1 MAVYRR
7 GRIWWYSFL
16 FCGRRIQESARTT
29 RKTIAAEAEKHRRL
43 ELEKTLAGMPVEK
56 REKRINTV
64 AAMAEAYLEHYPLNH
79 RVRSVIFARQRL
91 AHVIRLLE
99 KTLVV
104 DLTEDRIRDY
114 IKTRLGEGT
123 SGRTINMEL
132 GELSRALGQ
141 KWSVLWPKVRKLE
154 ERTDVGRALGPEE
167 EASLL
172 EAASGMRSPLIGL
185 FVRVALLTGMRAGE
199 ITSLTW
205 GQVDLLNRI
214 LTVGKAKTAG
224 GTGRQIPMNAEL
236 LGLLAMHAQWFQER
250 FGDLKPGYYVFP
262 AGKGAAPTD
271 PKRPVS
277 DIGTAWDRL
286 RRAAGV
292 QCRLHDLRH
301 TAATKMAE
309 AGVPE
314 STMLALMG
322 HMSRAMLE
330 RYSHV
335 RLKAKREA
343 VEALSTAAGRISV
356 GVSTIPTTVDEPA
369 RIQ

>member
-1 MAVYRR
+1 VENRD
-7 GRIWWYSFL
+7 
-16 FCGRRIQESARTT
+16 
-29 RKTIAAEAEKHRRL
+29 KRL
-43 ELEKTLAGMPVEK
+43 
-56 REKRINTV
+56 RTV
-64 AAMAEAYLEHYPLNH
+64 ADLVTPYLKHYPLNH
-79 RVRSVIFARQRL
+79 RARSVIFAKQRL
-91 AHVIRLLE
+91 AQVIRLLE

-114 IKTRLGEGT
+114 IKTRLEEGAG
-123 SGRTINMEL
+123 GRTVNMEL
-132 GELSRALGQ
+132 GELSRALGH

-154 ERTDVGRALGPEE
+154 ERQDVGRALGPEE
-167 EASLL
+167 EGRLL
-172 EAASGMRSPLIGL
+172 EEAARMRSPLIGL

-205 GQVDLLNRI
+205 GQVDLVNRI
-214 LTVGKAKTAG
+214 LTVGKAKTAS

-250 FGDLKPGYYVFP
+250 FGELKPGYYVFP
-262 AGKGAAPTD
+262 TGKGAAPTD
-271 PKRPVS
+271 PTRPVS
-277 DIGTAWDRL
+277 DITTAWDRL
-286 RRAAGV
+286 RRAARV

-309 AGVPE
+309 AGVSE
-314 STMLALMG
+314 GTMLALLG

-335 RLKAKREA
+335 RLTAKREA
-343 VEALSTAAGRISV
+343 VEALSTAPGRAVSV
-356 GVSTIPTTVDEPA
+356 GVSTISATVEEPA